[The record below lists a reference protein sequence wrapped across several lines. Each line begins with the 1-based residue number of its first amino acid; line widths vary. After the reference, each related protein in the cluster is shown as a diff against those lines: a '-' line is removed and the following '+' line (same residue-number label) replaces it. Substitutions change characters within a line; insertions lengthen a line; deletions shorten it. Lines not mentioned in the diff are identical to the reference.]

1 MEAMALP
8 TFRILVAD
16 LPIVDENILAEAA
29 LQPQKFIR
37 AARYRVHR
45 LRIRNQAYAELE
57 ARRLMLAMRARAKA
71 AEIGDKLTEAGVKEI
86 VESAQSVRR
95 LKRNLDR
102 ATEMEE
108 LAKHLLE
115 AHRQRRDA
123 IRVIGEAQNI
133 EAIRGTKE
141 IEKLE
146 ANRKIR
152 NKVIELQK
160 RRQRIGS
167 DDDEEP

>member
-1 MEAMALP
+1 MEAMALL
-8 TFRILVAD
+8 TFRVLVAE

-29 LQPQKFIR
+29 LQPQKFIQ
-37 AARYRVHR
+37 AARYRVRR
-45 LRIRNQAYAELE
+45 LRLRNQAYAALE
-57 ARRLMLAMRARAKA
+57 ARRLVLAMRARAKA
-71 AEIGDKLTEAGVKEI
+71 AETGDKLTEAGVKEI
-86 VESAQSVRR
+86 VESAKTVRR
-95 LKRNLDR
+95 LKMKLDR

-141 IEKLE
+141 VERLE

-152 NKVIELQK
+152 NKVIELHK
-160 RRQRIGS
+160 HRQRIGS
-167 DDDEEP
+167 DDDDEA